1 MLKKRGIFLKIV
13 FLFLNF
19 LSLLQNFFARW
30 GQKVDKI
37 CKWAQN
43 LKNLWIWK
51 ISELWEFKKKNLNS
65 HNSNILMLA
74 HDIIKY
80 HFNNDI
86 STKIYNITKER
97 KAKKKGNKKGSSKKC
112 CPTIPWETGQL
123 FKIKNQYKVE
133 NPRAFPTCIFFFTNK
148 NSVLNFPCHFNLLWI
163 FVKDK
168 KFLVLYF
175 SIRSYVHGTGFHKNP
190 KSW

>member
-43 LKNLWIWK
+43 LKNLRIVR
-51 ISELWEFKKKNLNS
+51 IQKKNLNS

-133 NPRAFPTCIFFFTNK
+133 NPRTFPTCIFFHEQKLGAKFPMPFQFT
-148 NSVLNFPCHFNLLWI
+148 LDFC
-163 FVKDK
+163 
-168 KFLVLYF
+168 
-175 SIRSYVHGTGFHKNP
+175 
-190 KSW
+190 